1 MSLNASKLQV
11 ITPVGPGKLYFFET
25 WGTRS
30 STKSTDKFKLK
41 ITTSN

>member
-25 WGTRS
+25 
-30 STKSTDKFKLK
+30 
-41 ITTSN
+41 